1 MDIIMKEKAKEVI
14 RKEAKAIANLEKK
27 IDQKFSRAVELCL
40 KCKGRV
46 IVTGIGKSGII
57 SRKIAATLTST
68 GTPAFFLH
76 PTEGTH
82 GDVGMVRKNDV
93 VIAISKS
100 GETDEVYQLIP
111 LFKRVGVP
119 IITFTGNIKSP
130 LAEKS
135 DVVIDVSVDE
145 EACPYDL
152 VPTSSTTAALV
163 MGDALA
169 IALLEERD
177 FSSEDFALLHP
188 GGQLGR
194 KLILKVSDIMHSG
207 DEIPKV
213 AEDTGIK
220 EVILEMTSKRL
231 GTTTVVNQKGEL
243 VGIFTDGDLRRVVE
257 RTDNIFSLKAKQ
269 VMSKNPKTISAD
281 ELAVKALN
289 LMESYSI
296 TSLVITNGKKEPVGI
311 VHLHDILKAGVV

>member
-1 MDIIMKEKAKEVI
+1 MQEKAKEVI
-14 RKEAKAIANLEKK
+14 RKEAKAIAHLEKK
-27 IDQKFSRAVELCL
+27 IDEQFSRAVELCL

-57 SRKIAATLTST
+57 GRKIAATLSST

-100 GETDEVYQLIP
+100 GETDEVYQLVP

-119 IITFTGNIKSP
+119 IITLTGNTKSP

-169 IALLEERD
+169 IALLEERN

-207 DEIPKV
+207 DQIPKV

-289 LMESYSI
+289 LMESFSI

>member
-1 MDIIMKEKAKEVI
+1 MTMKEKAKEVI
-14 RKEAKAIANLEKK
+14 RKEAKAIAHLEKK
-27 IDQKFSRAVELCL
+27 IDEQFSRAVELCL

-46 IVTGIGKSGII
+46 IVTGIGKSGLIG
-57 SRKIAATLTST
+57 RKIAATLSST

-93 VIAISKS
+93 VITVSKS
-100 GETDEVYQLIP
+100 GETDEVYQLVP

-119 IITFTGNIKSP
+119 IITLTGNIKSP

-169 IALLEERD
+169 IALLEERN

-207 DEIPKV
+207 DQIPKV

>member
-1 MDIIMKEKAKEVI
+1 MKEKAKEVI

>member
-1 MDIIMKEKAKEVI
+1 MTMKEKAKEVI
-14 RKEAKAIANLEKK
+14 RKEAKAIAHLEKK
-27 IDQKFSRAVELCL
+27 IDEQFSRAVELCL

-46 IVTGIGKSGII
+46 IVTGIGKSGLIG
-57 SRKIAATLTST
+57 RKIAATLSST

-93 VIAISKS
+93 VITVSKS
-100 GETDEVYQLIP
+100 GETDEVYQLVP

-119 IITFTGNIKSP
+119 IITLTGNIKSP

-169 IALLEERD
+169 IALLEERN

-207 DEIPKV
+207 NEIPKV